1 MLRINDRISIP
12 MDEFRFDYARS
23 GGPGGQN
30 VNKVATKAVMRWTP
44 ADSPSL
50 PEPVRRR
57 LLRAVGPRLNSEGEL
72 IISSQRTRDRLR
84 NIDDC
89 LDKLRD
95 LVLEAATPPKPRIPT
110 KPTLGSKRRTTESK
124 KQRSQTKK
132 LRKPPSFD

>member
-12 MDEFRFDYARS
+12 MDEFHFDYIRS

-30 VNKVATKAVMRWTP
+30 VNKVATKAVLRWKP
-44 ADSPSL
+44 VDSPSL

-57 LLRAVGPRLNSEGEL
+57 LLRILGPRLTTEGEL
-72 IISSQRTRDRLR
+72 IVTSQRTRDRLR

-89 LDKLRD
+89 LEKVREF
-95 LVLEAATPPKPRIPT
+95 VLDAATPPKPRIAT
-110 KPTLGSKRRTTESK
+110 KPTLGSKVRRVEQK
-124 KQRSQTKK
+124 KQRSSTKK

>member
-12 MDEFRFDYARS
+12 MDELHFDYARS

-110 KPTLGSKRRTTESK
+110 RPTLGSKQRTTESK

>member
-12 MDEFRFDYARS
+12 MDEFQFDYIRS

-30 VNKVATKAVMRWTP
+30 VNKVATKAVLRWRP
-44 ADSPSL
+44 GDSPSL

-57 LLRAVGPRLNSEGEL
+57 LMRQIGSRLTTEGDL
-72 IISSQRTRDRLR
+72 IVSSQRTRDRLR

-89 LDKLRD
+89 LEKVRD
-95 LVLEAATPPKPRIPT
+95 LVLEAATPPKPRIAT
-110 KPTLGSKRRTTESK
+110 KPTLGSKVRRAEQK
-124 KQRSQTKK
+124 KQRSTTKK

>member
-1 MLRINDRISIP
+1 MLRVNDRISIP
-12 MDEFRFDYARS
+12 MDEFHFDFVRS

-30 VNKVATKAVMRWTP
+30 VNKVATKAVMRWKP
-44 ADSPSL
+44 EQSPSI

-57 LLRAVGPRLNSEGEL
+57 LLREIGSRLNSEGDL

-95 LVLEAATPPKPRIPT
+95 LILEAATPPKPRIAT
-110 KPTLGSKRRTTESK
+110 RPTLGSKVRKAEAK
-124 KQRSQTKK
+124 KQRSTTKK

>member
-1 MLRINDRISIP
+1 MLRINDRIAIP
-12 MDEFRFDYARS
+12 LEEFRFDYLRS

-30 VNKVATKAVMRWTP
+30 VNKVATKAVLRWRP

-57 LLRAVGPRLNSEGEL
+57 LMKAVGSRLNAEGEL

-84 NIDDC
+84 NVDDC

-95 LVLEAATPPKPRIPT
+95 LVLEASSPPKPRIPT
-110 KPTLGSKRRTTESK
+110 RPTLASKVRHTEAK
-124 KQRSQTKK
+124 KQRSATKR
-132 LRKPPSFD
+132 LRKPPSLD

>member
-12 MDEFRFDYARS
+12 MDEFQFDYIRS

-30 VNKVATKAVMRWTP
+30 VNKVATKAVLRWRP
-44 ADSPSL
+44 GDSPSL

-57 LLRAVGPRLNSEGEL
+57 LMRQIGSRLTSDGDL
-72 IISSQRTRDRLR
+72 IVSSQRTRDRLR

-89 LDKLRD
+89 LDKVRD
-95 LVLEAATPPKPRIPT
+95 LVLEAATPPKPRIAT
-110 KPTLGSKRRTTESK
+110 KPTLGSKVRRAEQK
-124 KQRSQTKK
+124 KQRSTTKK

>member
-30 VNKVATKAVMRWTP
+30 VNKVATKATLRWSP
-44 ADSPSL
+44 AESPSL
-50 PEPVRRR
+50 PDPVRRR
-57 LLRAVGPRLNSEGEL
+57 LLRAISSRLTTEGEL

-95 LVLEAATPPKPRIPT
+95 LVLEAATPPKPRIAT
-110 KPTLGSKRRTTESK
+110 RPTLGSKQRTTEAK